1 MSRLT
6 PLRAEEVIRRLRRL
20 GFDGPV
26 GGGRHV
32 RMIHWHTRKI
42 IPIPMHRGKD
52 VGVGLI
58 RAIIREVG
66 ITLGEWK
73 NLE

>member
-6 PLRAEEVIRRLRRL
+6 PHKVDEVIRRLRQL
-20 GFDGPV
+20 GFEGPI

-32 RMIHWHTRKI
+32 RMIHPQTRKI
-42 IPIPMHRGKD
+42 IPVPMHRGRD

-66 ITLGEWK
+66 ITPDEWNK
-73 NLE
+73 L

>member
-6 PLRAEEVIRRLRRL
+6 PLRSEEVIRRLRRL
-20 GFDGPV
+20 GFEGPI
-26 GGGRHV
+26 GGGRHM
-32 RMIHWHTRKI
+32 RMVHLQTRKI
-42 IPIPMHRGKD
+42 IPIPIHRGRD

-66 ITLGEWK
+66 ISRNEW
-73 NLE
+73 NDL

>member
-6 PLRAEEVIRRLRRL
+6 PLRADEVIRRLRRL
-20 GFDGPV
+20 GFEGPV

-32 RMIHWHTRKI
+32 RMIHFQMRRI
-42 IPIPMHRGKD
+42 IPVPMHGGRD

-58 RAIIREVG
+58 RATIREVG
-66 ITLGEWK
+66 IAPEEWSS
-73 NLE
+73 L